1 MAAANIDK
9 VAVDKAAVAEFFRFC
24 DEFAV
29 EFIDFRFTDIKGV
42 WHHVSF
48 SRSAIDE
55 ESFEGVPFDGSS
67 IPAWQSV
74 DKSDMMLIPDPV
86 RYFIDPFTA
95 DTTAVVF
102 CDVWDIYKNEPYEK
116 CPRSI
121 VKRAMKFLRESGI
134 GDVAYYGPENE
145 FFVFDSIKIKDA
157 VNCQYYEIDS
167 EEGEWNR
174 AKEFEGVNIGHRP
187 GTKGGYFPVAPVDSM
202 VDLRAEMVKVLNQVG
217 LETFVVHHEVAQGQ
231 GEIGVKFG
239 DMLEAADN
247 VQKFK
252 YVVKMVAHLNGKT
265 ATFMPK
271 PLYGD
276 NGSGMH
282 VHISIWKS
290 GRNLFAGDA
299 YQGLSQMALHFLGGV
314 LKHARALAAF
324 TNPSTNS
331 YKRLIPGFEAPSILT
346 YSAQNRSASIRI
358 PYNSGEKA
366 KRMEFRFPDSSANP
380 YLAFASLLM
389 AGLDGIKNTIDP
401 GKPMEI
407 NLFELTLDEIREK
420 GIKQLPHTLR
430 HAVEE
435 MLADKAYLKEG
446 GVFSEEFIQ
455 TYKAYKFETEIW
467 PWEARPHPFEFLTT
481 YSC

>member
-1 MAAANIDK
+1 MSRVNIDK
-9 VAVDKAAVAEFFRFC
+9 EAVKAFFAFC
-24 DEFAV
+24 EENEV

-42 WHHVSF
+42 WHHLSF
-48 SRSAIDE
+48 SYSAINE
-55 ESFEGVPFDGSS
+55 ESFDGIPFDGSS
-67 IPAWQSV
+67 IPAWQPV
-74 DKSDMMLIPDPV
+74 DKSDMMLIPEPV

-95 DTTAVVF
+95 DTTVVVF

-121 VKRAMKFLRESGI
+121 VKRAMKHLKDSGI
-134 GDVAYYGPENE
+134 GDIVYYGSENE
-145 FFVFDSIKIKDA
+145 FFVFDSIKIKDS

-174 AKEFEGVNIGHRP
+174 DKAFEGGVNMGHRP

-202 VDLRAEMVKVLNQVG
+202 VDLRAEIVKVLNQVG
-217 LETFVVHHEVAQGQ
+217 LETFVLHHEVAQGQ
-231 GEIGVKFG
+231 NEIGVRFG
-239 DMLEAADN
+239 DMLECADN
-247 VQKFK
+247 VQKLK

-282 VHISIWKS
+282 VHISIWKNNH
-290 GRNLFAGDA
+290 NLFAGNA
-299 YQGLSQMALHFLGGV
+299 YEGLSEMALHFLGGV

-358 PYNSGEKA
+358 PYNSGEKS

-380 YLAFASLLM
+380 YLAFASLLL
-389 AGLDGIKNTIDP
+389 AGLDGITNKIDP

-430 HAVEE
+430 HAIEE
-435 MLADKAYLKEG
+435 MLVDRAYLKVG
-446 GVFSEEFIQ
+446 DVFSENFIQ